1 MVQVVALHSFTHDG
15 KSYRR
20 DAVWDENERRAEA
33 FQRAGLVR
41 IQEPAQ
47 ADPRQ
52 GSGVKLSASPAA
64 QASTPQTS
72 SKSGRGGRR
81 KKAEPSSSQTPP
93 SE

>member
-1 MVQVVALHSFTHDG
+1 MVQVVARHSFTHDG

-20 DAVWDENERRAEA
+20 NAVWDENERWAEA

-64 QASTPQTS
+64 PVSPKQTS
-72 SKSGRGGRR
+72 KKSASGGRR
-81 KKAEPSSSQTPP
+81 KKAEPSS
-93 SE
+93 